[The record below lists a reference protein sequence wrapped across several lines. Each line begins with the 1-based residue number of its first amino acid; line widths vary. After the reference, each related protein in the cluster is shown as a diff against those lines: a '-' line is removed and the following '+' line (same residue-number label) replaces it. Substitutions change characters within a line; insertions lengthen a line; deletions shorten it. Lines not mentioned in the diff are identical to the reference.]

1 MIYANSIIES
11 NKKSSGLSDQYK
23 EYQDVF
29 KKKNAD
35 MLPQHRSYDCG
46 IDLQE
51 GTQPP
56 FGPIYSLSQNELAL
70 LREYL
75 DENLVKNF
83 FRHSK
88 SPAGAPILF
97 VKKKDGSL

>member
-11 NKKSSGLSDQYK
+11 NEKSSGLPDRYK

-29 KKKNAD
+29 EKKNAD
-35 MLPQHRSYDCG
+35 MLPQHQPYDYG

-56 FGPIYSLSQNELAL
+56 FGPIYSLSQNELTAL
-70 LREYL
+70 
-75 DENLVKNF
+75 
-83 FRHSK
+83 
-88 SPAGAPILF
+88 
-97 VKKKDGSL
+97 